1 MLLWHDLE
9 HGQGLK
15 YAYQPDGSPWHV
27 EQREEP
33 D

>member
-15 YAYQPDGSPWHV
+15 YAYQLDG
-27 EQREEP
+27 
-33 D
+33 